1 LGRREQVDSIGEE
14 LRAIRRFDKW
24 TYPRADLKVA
34 NAYSIMGNPD
44 GAIPL
49 LERALHETYASAL
62 TRAYLRTDPVYDNI
76 RNDPRFQKLCQ
87 DKQP

>member
-1 LGRREQVDSIGEE
+1 
-14 LRAIRRFDKW
+14 
-24 TYPRADLKVA
+24 
-34 NAYSIMGNPD
+34 MGNAD

-49 LERALHETYASAL
+49 LERVLHETYASAL
-62 TRAYLRTDPVYDNI
+62 TRAYLRTDPVYDQI